1 MFTSGW
7 HNMGAQLRSP
17 LEQNMEYF
25 EQNTQNKKKP
35 LKWMESRA
43 NICVRLSE
51 TDLVQ
56 CPLSFAKVSQI
67 G

>member
-7 HNMGAQLRSP
+7 HNMGAQLRSS
-17 LEQNMEYF
+17 LEQNMEHF

-35 LKWMESRA
+35 LKWMEGRA

-51 TDLVQ
+51 TDLV
-56 CPLSFAKVSQI
+56 
-67 G
+67 